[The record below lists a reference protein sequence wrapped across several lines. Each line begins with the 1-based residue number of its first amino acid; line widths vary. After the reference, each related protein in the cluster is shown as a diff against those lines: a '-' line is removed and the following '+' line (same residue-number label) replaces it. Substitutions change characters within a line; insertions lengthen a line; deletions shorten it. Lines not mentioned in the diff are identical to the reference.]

1 MTELRGHG
9 VSRLAIFG
17 SLARGQEKPDSD
29 VDILVEFDRP
39 IGLFEFVSVQRYLER
54 LIGRSVDLA
63 MPDSLRPEMR
73 EAILAEA
80 VYANW
85 DVGLTN
91 ARIVQ
96 RMPEDGR
103 GQSGLW
109 FKSKEN

>member
-1 MTELRGHG
+1 
-9 VSRLAIFG
+9 
-17 SLARGQEKPDSD
+17 
-29 VDILVEFDRP
+29 
-39 IGLFEFVSVQRYLER
+39 
-54 LIGRSVDLA
+54 